1 MRFIHIKEFAIMAA
15 FSLILSPAWGACVK
29 PPASAQK
36 INQFKLN
43 PQGLIPSADAETRGV
58 EIQTRE
64 LAGTDARLA
73 ESLVRV
79 AETANP
85 KFQTAIAAGLAQAA
99 LACENT
105 DQQAAE
111 QIQQAVAGFQ
121 NGQFQASFAAVAG
134 DIETAATAASGSAGS
149 VVITNPNR
157 SKGTAAVPAY
167 GGGTPTT
174 IVINAMPGVTPAAT
188 LFSVAGPSNS
198 QGGGATAADP
208 VSPTR

>member
-1 MRFIHIKEFAIMAA
+1 MRFFLNRELVIVAA
-15 FSLILSPAWGACVK
+15 FNLLLSPAWGACVK

-36 INQFKLN
+36 MNQFKLN
-43 PQGLIPSADAETRGV
+43 PQGLIPSADSETRAV

-64 LAGTDARLA
+64 LAGTDPRLA

-121 NGQFQASFAAVAG
+121 NGEFQASFAAVAG
-134 DIETAATAASGSAGS
+134 DIETAATAAAGSAGS

-157 SKGTAAVPAY
+157 SKGASGVPTY

-174 IVINAMPGVTPAAT
+174 IVINATPAGT
-188 LFSVAGPSNS
+188 QTTTVFSVAGPSSS